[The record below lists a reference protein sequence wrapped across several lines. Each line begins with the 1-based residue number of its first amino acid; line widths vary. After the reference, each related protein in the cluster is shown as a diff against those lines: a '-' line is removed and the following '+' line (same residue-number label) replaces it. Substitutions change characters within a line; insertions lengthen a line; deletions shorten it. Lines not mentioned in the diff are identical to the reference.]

1 MIKLLSVPGLLL
13 VGALSFM
20 AVPATDVAATE
31 CGGYGGQECFKNE
44 SCISVIFFKMCSTRT
59 QYWNVF

>member
-31 CGGYGGQECFKNE
+31 CGGYAGPECFKNE
-44 SCISVIFFKMCSTRT
+44 SCISVIFFKMCSTRSK
-59 QYWNVF
+59 YWNVF